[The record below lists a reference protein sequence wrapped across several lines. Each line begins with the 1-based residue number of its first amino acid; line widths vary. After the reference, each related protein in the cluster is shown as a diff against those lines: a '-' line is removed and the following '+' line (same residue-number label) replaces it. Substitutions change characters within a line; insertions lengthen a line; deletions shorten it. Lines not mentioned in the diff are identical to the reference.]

1 MRFDWVNILAT
12 VIFVSIV
19 VTLILAVASYFAYKV
34 REARRPR
41 SAAEL
46 RETGEAPAF
55 FSEYRP
61 DAATPAATAPATSAP
76 VVPVSGKPAVTASAT
91 TREV

>member
-34 REARRPR
+34 REARRPK
-41 SAAEL
+41 AG
-46 RETGEAPAF
+46 GEVR
-55 FSEYRP
+55 EYRP
-61 DAATPAATAPATSAP
+61 SAAAASASAKADAAPVNAAT
-76 VVPVSGKPAVTASAT
+76 KQ
-91 TREV
+91 

>member
-34 REARRPR
+34 REARRPK
-41 SAAEL
+41 AG
-46 RETGEAPAF
+46 GEVR
-55 FSEYRP
+55 EYRP
-61 DAATPAATAPATSAP
+61 TAAAAGSASAKADAATLNAAS
-76 VVPVSGKPAVTASAT
+76 KQ
-91 TREV
+91 

>member
-34 REARRPR
+34 REARRPKT
-41 SAAEL
+41 AAEL
-46 RETGEAPAF
+46 RQEGQVKVFFNEYKPGEQGAAAAPTG
-55 FSEYRP
+55 
-61 DAATPAATAPATSAP
+61 TPKA
-76 VVPVSGKPAVTASAT
+76 
-91 TREV
+91 

>member
-34 REARRPR
+34 REARRPKT
-41 SAAEL
+41 AAEL
-46 RETGEAPAF
+46 RQEGQVKVF
-55 FSEYRP
+55 FNEYKPSEG
-61 DAATPAATAPATSAP
+61 AATTAANTPPRA
-76 VVPVSGKPAVTASAT
+76 
-91 TREV
+91 

>member
-41 SAAEL
+41 TAAEL
-46 RETGEAPAF
+46 RSEGQNKTF
-55 FSEYRP
+55 FEEYRP
-61 DAATPAATAPATSAP
+61 GAAAASAPTPDADAAPVNAAT
-76 VVPVSGKPAVTASAT
+76 KQ
-91 TREV
+91 

>member
-12 VIFVSIV
+12 IIFVSIV

-34 REARRPR
+34 REARRPK

-46 RETGEAPAF
+46 RQEGKMKVF
-55 FSEYRP
+55 FEQYDP
-61 DAATPAATAPATSAP
+61 EKTAAAQPSAQQ
-76 VVPVSGKPAVTASAT
+76 KP
-91 TREV
+91 

>member
-34 REARRPR
+34 REARRPKT
-41 SAAEL
+41 AAEL
-46 RETGEAPAF
+46 RREGEMKAF
-55 FSEYRP
+55 FNQYQPGQS
-61 DAATPAATAPATSAP
+61 
-76 VVPVSGKPAVTASAT
+76 TASAT
-91 TREV
+91 TTTTTGTTPQV

>member
-34 REARRPR
+34 REARRPKT
-41 SAAEL
+41 AAEL
-46 RETGEAPAF
+46 RQDGEMKAF
-55 FSEYRP
+55 FNQYQPGE
-61 DAATPAATAPATSAP
+61 TTTATATAT
-76 VVPVSGKPAVTASAT
+76 KQQ
-91 TREV
+91 

>member
-34 REARRPR
+34 REARRPKT
-41 SAAEL
+41 AAEL
-46 RETGEAPAF
+46 RQEGQVKVF
-55 FSEYRP
+55 FSEYKP
-61 DAATPAATAPATSAP
+61 GEQSAAAAPASAP
-76 VVPVSGKPAVTASAT
+76 KP
-91 TREV
+91 

>member
-12 VIFVSIV
+12 LIFVSIV

-41 SAAEL
+41 TAAEL
-46 RETGEAPAF
+46 RREGENKPF
-55 FSEYRP
+55 FEEYRP
-61 DAATPAATAPATSAP
+61 GAAA
-76 VVPVSGKPAVTASAT
+76 ASAT
-91 TREV
+91 PTKADAAAPINAASKQ

>member
-1 MRFDWVNILAT
+1 MHFDWVNILAT

-34 REARRPR
+34 REARRPK

-46 RETGEAPAF
+46 RESGQSRAF
-55 FSEYRP
+55 FNQYNP
-61 DAATPAATAPATSAP
+61 NDTAPEA
-76 VVPVSGKPAVTASAT
+76 VPLEPK
-91 TREV
+91 

>member
-34 REARRPR
+34 REARRPKT
-41 SAAEL
+41 AAEL
-46 RETGEAPAF
+46 RGEGQTKVF
-55 FSEYRP
+55 FNEY
-61 DAATPAATAPATSAP
+61 
-76 VVPVSGKPAVTASAT
+76 KPL
-91 TREV
+91 E

>member
-46 RETGEAPAF
+46 RREGQDKRF
-55 FSEYRP
+55 FEEYRP
-61 DAATPAATAPATSAP
+61 GTTATAPKTTARDTEAAAP
-76 VVPVSGKPAVTASAT
+76 INAASKQ
-91 TREV
+91 

>member
-34 REARRPR
+34 REARR
-41 SAAEL
+41 SKTAAEL
-46 RETGEAPAF
+46 RREGEMKAF
-55 FSEYRP
+55 FNQYQPGEQST
-61 DAATPAATAPATSAP
+61 AATTTGTAKQ
-76 VVPVSGKPAVTASAT
+76 V
-91 TREV
+91 

>member
-12 VIFVSIV
+12 LIFVSIV

-41 SAAEL
+41 TAAEL
-46 RETGEAPAF
+46 RGEGKSKPF
-55 FSEYRP
+55 FEDSTAKA
-61 DAATPAATAPATSAP
+61 DAAPVNAAT
-76 VVPVSGKPAVTASAT
+76 KQ
-91 TREV
+91 

>member
-34 REARRPR
+34 REARRPK
-41 SAAEL
+41 SAAEMR
-46 RETGEAPAF
+46 REGQDKAF
-55 FSEYRP
+55 FEEYRP
-61 DAATPAATAPATSAP
+61 AAKPAAATTTEARDATPLNAAS
-76 VVPVSGKPAVTASAT
+76 KQ
-91 TREV
+91 

>member
-34 REARRPR
+34 REARRPKT
-41 SAAEL
+41 AAEL
-46 RETGEAPAF
+46 RREGHTEAF
-55 FSEYRP
+55 FEQYQP
-61 DAATPAATAPATSAP
+61 
-76 VVPVSGKPAVTASAT
+76 K
-91 TREV
+91 

>member
-1 MRFDWVNILAT
+1 MKVDWVSILAT

-34 REARRPR
+34 REARRPKT
-41 SAAEL
+41 AAEL
-46 RETGEAPAF
+46 RQEGQAKVF

-61 DAATPAATAPATSAP
+61 TD
-76 VVPVSGKPAVTASAT
+76 SGQQS
-91 TREV
+91 